1 MLVGATSGDTAMKV
15 LLVDD
20 TRTNQLIIGKYLR
33 DLGHQVVVANDG
45 YEGVEM
51 FAAEAP
57 ELVLLDVMM
66 PKMDGYQAAVRM
78 REISGE
84 DNWIP
89 IMFLSAKVTEA
100 DIATGIAAGGDDYLF
115 KPVSKVVLAAK
126 MQAMARIAQMRA
138 TIHQYAHSQA
148 QINEREAE
156 ERELARHVFD
166 RMTGLHNLDH
176 PWIEHVSWPSSH
188 FSGDLIAAETTPDG
202 DLYVILGDATG
213 HGLAAGLTVMPVA
226 DLFHGLTARGEPIP
240 GIAARL
246 NERLHRLL
254 PTGRF
259 VAAILVAI
267 KPSQGIVEVWNGGCP
282 PAYWVDSSGQV
293 VETFPSNHLPLGV
306 LPEIDNNR
314 SNTVIYQ
321 RDDPEKLYLFSDG
334 VPDAEKSDTG
344 QQFTL
349 GQVEAILAA
358 DCDLRLNTLM
368 QALKVHIGDTSAQ
381 DDISIVEL
389 SPPVLSLTQELDVVA
404 EQPIAQIVR

>member
-1 MLVGATSGDTAMKV
+1 MLRLVGATSGDTAMKV

-100 DIATGIAAGGDDYLF
+100 DIATGIAAGSDDYLF

-226 DLFHGLTARGEPIP
+226 DLFHGLTARE
-240 GIAARL
+240 
-246 NERLHRLL
+246 N
-254 PTGRF
+254 
-259 VAAILVAI
+259 
-267 KPSQGIVEVWNGGCP
+267 
-282 PAYWVDSSGQV
+282 
-293 VETFPSNHLPLGV
+293 
-306 LPEIDNNR
+306 
-314 SNTVIYQ
+314 
-321 RDDPEKLYLFSDG
+321 LF
-334 VPDAEKSDTG
+334 
-344 QQFTL
+344 
-349 GQVEAILAA
+349 
-358 DCDLRLNTLM
+358 
-368 QALKVHIGDTSAQ
+368 
-381 DDISIVEL
+381 
-389 SPPVLSLTQELDVVA
+389 PVL
-404 EQPIAQIVR
+404 QPS